1 MKSVQEQKLSYYHS
15 NKIKETVPNG
25 SFDTINEDVICPSS
39 AHSFSTLEVDE
50 GNRGIDFHLEWEF
63 GSVFFEMKT
72 LKSLL
77 VIEGGL

>member
-1 MKSVQEQKLSYYHS
+1 MGIIRRSLTDISRSCFYATK
-15 NKIKETVPNG
+15 G
-25 SFDTINEDVICPSS
+25 SS
-39 AHSFSTLEVDE
+39 AHSFRTLEVDE

-77 VIEGGL
+77 VIDGGL